1 MPRTP
6 LPEIIRKLRARY
18 GPPKRMP
25 ASGPFELI
33 VWENVAYLVDDE
45 RRAQVFRAL
54 KQRVGSTPQAVL
66 RASKK
71 LILELIAP
79 GGLNASQRLS
89 KLRAASETM
98 IDIGLARMRTLLR
111 ENAAEAKKLLK
122 RFPGIGDPGADKIL
136 LFCKSQPSLAPDSNA
151 VRVLVRL
158 GYGKEH
164 KSYAQTY
171 RTVTEAV
178 RAELPRDYNWLVVAH
193 QLLRRHGQETCKRSA
208 PRCEECP
215 LTADC
220 AWYLARWGR

>member
-54 KQRVGSTPQAVL
+54 KQRAGSTPQAVL
-66 RASKK
+66 RAPKK
-71 LILELIAP
+71 LVLELIGP
-79 GGLNASQRLS
+79 GGMNPAQRFE
-89 KLRAASETM
+89 KLRAASVTM
-98 IDIGLARMRTLLR
+98 IEIGLARMRTLLR

-122 RFPGIGDPGADKIL
+122 RFPGIGEPGADKIL
-136 LFCKSQPSLAPDSNA
+136 LFCKSQPTLAPDSNA

-171 RTVTEAV
+171 RSVTEAV
-178 RAELPRDYNWLVVAH
+178 RAELPRDYNWLVIAH

>member
-66 RASKK
+66 RAPKK
-71 LILELIAP
+71 LVLELIAP
-79 GGLNASQRLS
+79 GGMNAPQRLG
-89 KLRAASETM
+89 KLRDASEEM
-98 IDIGLARMRTLLR
+98 IEIGLARMRTLLR

-122 RFPGIGDPGADKIL
+122 RFPGIGEPGADKIL

-171 RTVTEAV
+171 RSVTEAV

>member
-1 MPRTP
+1 MPMPRTP

-54 KQRVGSTPQAVL
+54 KQR
-66 RASKK
+66 
-71 LILELIAP
+71 LE
-79 GGLNASQRLS
+79 
-89 KLRAASETM
+89 KLRDASETM

-111 ENAAEAKKLLK
+111 ENAVEAKKVLK
-122 RFPGIGDPGADKIL
+122 RFPGIGEPGADKIL

-171 RTVTEAV
+171 RGVTEAV
-178 RAELPRDYNWLVVAH
+178 RAELPRDYNWLVIAH
-193 QLLRRHGQETCKRSA
+193 QLLRRHG
-208 PRCEECP
+208 
-215 LTADC
+215 
-220 AWYLARWGR
+220 